1 MKDEKIIDAVET
13 LMDAVDGISKKND
26 ALTFSEFEKLF
37 ALAQDLV
44 LVTASVYHIINKG
57 DSVPVDIYSNVI
69 KLHNDAVDFLEAIKE
84 FEK

>member
-1 MKDEKIIDAVET
+1 MKETEK
-13 LMDAVDGISKKND
+13 LMDALVDLVDGVSKKNND
-26 ALTFSEFEKLF
+26 LSFSEFEKLF

-57 DSVPVDIYSNVI
+57 NAVPDDIYSSVI
-69 KLHNDAVDFLEAIKE
+69 KLHNDAIDYLEAIKE

>member
-1 MKDEKIIDAVET
+1 MKETEK
-13 LMDAVDGISKKND
+13 LMDALVDLVDDISKENNT
-26 ALTFSEFEKLF
+26 LSFLEFEKLF

-44 LVTASVYHIINKG
+44 LVTACVYHIINKG
-57 DSVPVDIYSNVI
+57 NAVPNDIYSNVI